1 MAITH
6 TKVVTVPDDGTSPV
20 GTDEWNDDHTI
31 GSNTITDT
39 MIGTHTTTKITVP
52 HTNITGL
59 ATSATT
65 DTTSASNIT
74 TGTLPLARLTGTIT
88 TSELSATAGITSGQ
102 LAGSI
107 ASAKLSTVAIAQGG
121 SGATTAQA
129 AINALTAVS
138 GAANEYVLTKDT
150 SSSNAVWKAASTVAA
165 FDDLT
170 DVTGGSATGTMLYK
184 SSGDWIALTSSGHGG
199 KTLQMN
205 AGATAPEWV
214 TASGGTSTTV
224 DCLLIDNADTNTV
237 VPTYSARTENS
248 TSTPIQIYVQ
258 TIDSNNEGVYIR
270 VKKNGTY
277 TNVQIA

>member
-31 GSNTITDT
+31 GSNTINDT
-39 MIGTHTTTKITVP
+39 MISAHTTTKITVP

-74 TGTLPLARLTGTIT
+74 SGTLPLARLTGTIT

-121 SGATTAQA
+121 SGATTAQT
-129 AINALTAVS
+129 AINALSAVS
-138 GAANEYVLTKDT
+138 SASNEHVLTKDT
-150 SSSNAVWKAASTVAA
+150 SSGNAIWKAASTVAA

-170 DVTGGSATGTMLYK
+170 DVSVSGQATGDTLYFNGTNWVK
-184 SSGDWIALTSSGHGG
+184 LAKPTTPAGEVLTF
-199 KTLQMN
+199 
-205 AGATAPEWV
+205 ATSASAPSWV
-214 TASGGTSTTV
+214 AASGGGMAPEIDGTV
-224 DCLLIDNADTNTV
+224 QADTYT
-237 VPTYSARTENS
+237 PTAATQNS
-248 TSTPIQIYVQ
+248 TAYMFVRK
-258 TIDSNNEGVYIR
+258 IDTNNDGLFITLW
-270 VKKNGTY
+270 KNGSSQV
-277 TNVQIA
+277 VQIA

>member
-20 GTDEWNDDHTI
+20 GSDEWNDDHTI
-31 GSNTITDT
+31 GTNTITDT

-88 TSELSATAGITSGQ
+88 TAELSATAGITSGQ

-121 SGATTAQA
+121 SGATTAQN
-129 AINALTAVS
+129 AINSLSAVS
-138 GAANEYVLTKDT
+138 AATNEHVLTKDT
-150 SSSNAVWKAASTVAA
+150 STGNAIWKAASGDTLYYNGTNWVKLAKPTTPAGEVLTFATSASAPSWVA
-165 FDDLT
+165 
-170 DVTGGSATGTMLYK
+170 
-184 SSGDWIALTSSGHGG
+184 
-199 KTLQMN
+199 
-205 AGATAPEWV
+205 
-214 TASGGTSTTV
+214 ASGGGMAPEIDGTV
-224 DCLLIDNADTNTV
+224 QAVNYTPSAATQNATAYMFVRKIDTNNDGLFITLW
-237 VPTYSARTENS
+237 
-248 TSTPIQIYVQ
+248 
-258 TIDSNNEGVYIR
+258 
-270 VKKNGTY
+270 KNGSSQV
-277 TNVQIA
+277 VQIA

>member
-1 MAITH
+1 M
-6 TKVVTVPDDGTSPV
+6 
-20 GTDEWNDDHTI
+20 
-31 GSNTITDT
+31 
-39 MIGTHTTTKITVP
+39 
-52 HTNITGL
+52 
-59 ATSATT
+59 
-65 DTTSASNIT
+65 
-74 TGTLPLARLTGTIT
+74 
-88 TSELSATAGITSGQ
+88 
-102 LAGSI
+102 
-107 ASAKLSTVAIAQGG
+107 
-121 SGATTAQA
+121 
-129 AINALTAVS
+129 S

>member
-74 TGTLPLARLTGTIT
+74 SGTLPLARLTGTIT
-88 TSELSATAGITSGQ
+88 TSVLSATAGITSGQ

-121 SGATTAQA
+121 SGATTAQT

-170 DVTGGSATGTMLYK
+170 DVSVSGQATGDTLYFNGTNWVK
-184 SSGDWIALTSSGHGG
+184 LAKPTTPAGEVLTF
-199 KTLQMN
+199 
-205 AGATAPEWV
+205 ATSASAPSWV
-214 TASGGTSTTV
+214 AASGGGMAPEIDGTV
-224 DCLLIDNADTNTV
+224 QADTYT
-237 VPTYSARTENS
+237 PTAATQNATAYMFVRK
-248 TSTPIQIYVQ
+248 
-258 TIDSNNEGVYIR
+258 IDTNNDGLFITLW
-270 VKKNGTY
+270 KNGSSQV
-277 TNVQIA
+277 VQIA